1 MDENEISEL
10 YSSIAIKT
18 NEDYSSLIPK
28 QLKAN
33 FNDEIIIS
41 ATIEFSQE
49 DRDKIIEYAN
59 KYSDEFN
66 IIGIDNEIKIKQTV
80 SFKNSTYKK
89 RTTYV
94 DFSFKERKNKRKN
107 EIIHTFF
114 SKEEPIRQFHIYIYD
129 YIKSLIPKINYFPTF
144 IFSQPEKIKIFGEN
158 QTIQDKIYT
167 TILSNIASSLRNPLD
182 LKTHIIDRA
191 ISAYEND
198 AETLQSSLDQM
209 SALMTKDI
217 FSLWQKILQGDFN
230 NREITLRLCGSI

>member
-1 MDENEISEL
+1 MCIR
-10 YSSIAIKT
+10 
-18 NEDYSSLIPK
+18 
-28 QLKAN
+28 
-33 FNDEIIIS
+33 
-41 ATIEFSQE
+41 
-49 DRDKIIEYAN
+49 DR
-59 KYSDEFN
+59 
-66 IIGIDNEIKIKQTV
+66 
-80 SFKNSTYKK
+80 
-89 RTTYV
+89 
-94 DFSFKERKNKRKN
+94 
-107 EIIHTFF
+107 
-114 SKEEPIRQFHIYIYD
+114 YD

-191 ISAYEND
+191 ISADEND

-230 NREITLRLCGSI
+230 NREITLRHSVDQYKRNVYIQFQIKQGTSRYNFMERSLGFRWFFSFLLFTFYNQKKDDKPTLFLLDEPASNLHAKAQEELLKSFQRITDNKNCLLYTSG